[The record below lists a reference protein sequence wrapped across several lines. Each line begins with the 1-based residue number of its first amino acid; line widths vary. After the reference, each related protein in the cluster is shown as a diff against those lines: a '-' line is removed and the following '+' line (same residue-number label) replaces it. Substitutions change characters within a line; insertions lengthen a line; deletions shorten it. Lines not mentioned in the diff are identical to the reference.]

1 MNNIK
6 LKNFIYKNFG
16 DVCIKLRET
25 RHYEYDGNDSWF
37 EDVCLVVHMNQP
49 DRVQQLLNRKPYISM
64 GVSGYY
70 LSNSAGSAFEG
81 ELMSVYRSKTG
92 KVYED
97 NKEFFDKVGAFI
109 EAENEKIRLN
119 EINKL
124 QEKENKEVEKA
135 LEALE
140 HTMITRAEVSEL
152 LKDIG
157 CAIFKKR
164 FINVQEWA
172 NAEKTRYWIKAS
184 HTVKQ
189 IKCLTVNGLYS
200 KEDILK
206 AIA

>member
-16 DVCIKLRET
+16 EIDIQFGTTKV
-25 RHYEYDGNDSWF
+25 YEYDGPGEWYTKYGLHVYLDNPRATNPEHRELIMHLYGSSYGCDKTRHI
-37 EDVCLVVHMNQP
+37 EDEILQRYHSKIG
-49 DRVQQLLNRKPYISM
+49 D
-64 GVSGYY
+64 
-70 LSNSAGSAFEG
+70 
-81 ELMSVYRSKTG
+81 VYNA
-92 KVYED
+92 

-124 QEKENKEVEKA
+124 QKKENKEVEKA

-152 LKDIG
+152 LKDLG

>member
-16 DVCIKLRET
+16 ETVIKFGTNRQ
-25 RHYEYDGNDSWF
+25 YEYDGNESWDVPYGLHVYMH
-37 EDVCLVVHMNQP
+37 EDPILHKKP
-49 DRVQQLLNRKPYISM
+49 ELLMEMYGASYGCDKTRHIEDEILQRYHSKI
-64 GVSGYY
+64 GD
-70 LSNSAGSAFEG
+70 
-81 ELMSVYRSKTG
+81 VY
-92 KVYED
+92 
-97 NKEFFDKVGAFI
+97 NAHKEFFEKVGAFI

-119 EINKL
+119 EIKKL

-172 NAEKTRYWIKAS
+172 NTDKTRYWIKAS